1 MSDRLGLF
9 AYVSFFLNKV
19 VKVGNGY
26 TRTEE
31 LKKTPPCFHHKL
43 CVCHALCN

>member
-1 MSDRLGLF
+1 MVLIYIYKNMSDRLGLF

-31 LKKTPPCFHHKL
+31 LKKTSTMLPS
-43 CVCHALCN
+43 